1 MYDSSFKRLL
11 KQKNK
16 SNDIVRK
23 LKQRSVSMS
32 DAKFTIEYND
42 EVVSVA
48 DNDGNSWYLDYTSNT
63 YSMVNVIEEIIAKT
77 GCNVESKEL

>member
-23 LKQRSVSMS
+23 LKQRNVSMS

-48 DNDGNSWYLDYTSNT
+48 DSYGNSWYLDYTSST
-63 YSMVNVIEEIIAKT
+63 YSMVDVIEGIIAKA